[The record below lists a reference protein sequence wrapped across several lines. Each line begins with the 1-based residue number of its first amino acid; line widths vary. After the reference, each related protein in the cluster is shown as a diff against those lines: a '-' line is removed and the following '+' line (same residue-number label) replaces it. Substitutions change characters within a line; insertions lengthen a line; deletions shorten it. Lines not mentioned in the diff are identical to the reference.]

1 MPHHIKTRNAFS
13 FINFTAMATVIV
25 SVISDLVTD
34 QRVHKATQ
42 TLREMGFDVLLVG
55 TEKKKSLPLA
65 ARDYKMKR
73 IKMLFQKGFLFYAEW
88 NTRLFFFL
96 LFRSAKIL
104 LANDLDT
111 LPANYTVA
119 KLKKRILVYDT
130 HEYFTETAELYNRSF
145 VKKVWQRIENFL
157 IPRVKYIYTVN
168 NSIAALYKQKFQKE
182 LVVVRNVPFRRAMQ
196 PVTDEFNLPANK
208 KIVLMQGSGLNE
220 NRGLEELVLSMT
232 LLPDEFILV
241 IAGSG
246 LIIDKLKNMAAA
258 NNLNHRVFFTGLL
271 PPEQLQQLTRQ
282 AFCGCSLDKPLNL
295 NQQASLPNKL
305 FDYIAAGVPVITSN
319 ITEVATIVN
328 QYSIGEVINEVSP
341 ESIAAAVTALATDEN
356 QYRQFKQNTVAAYN
370 ELNWDNEKHILIS
383 LFKKVAEE
391 NHTSI
396 G

>member
-1 MPHHIKTRNAFS
+1 MQHHIKTRNAIS

-34 QRVHKATQ
+34 QRVHKAAQ
-42 TLREMGFDVLLVG
+42 TIHEMGFDVLLVG
-55 TEKKKSLPLA
+55 TEKKKSLPFA
-65 ARDYKMKR
+65 ARDYKTKR

-96 LFRSAKIL
+96 LFRSGKIL

-111 LPANYTVA
+111 LPANYAVA

-157 IPRVKYIYTVN
+157 FPRVKYIYTVN

-182 LVVVRNVPFRRAMQ
+182 LVVVRNVPFRRALQ

-220 NRGLEELVLSMT
+220 NRGLEELVLSMP

-246 LIIDKLKNMAAA
+246 LIIDKLKNMAAV

-271 PPEQLQQLTRQ
+271 QPEQLQQLTRQ

-305 FDYIAAGVPVITSN
+305 FDYIAAGVPVIAGN
-319 ITEVATIVN
+319 IAEVAAIIH
-328 QYSIGEVINEVSP
+328 QYKIGKVINEVSP
-341 ESIAAAVTALATDEN
+341 ESIATAVTAMAKDEN
-356 QYRQFKQNTVAAYN
+356 QYLQFKQNTVAAYN
-370 ELNWDNEKHILIS
+370 ELNWDNEKQILIS